1 LLTAVPNTLSPG
13 QSANSVPRC
22 PIDYSLDIF
31 GDRWTLLV
39 IRDLLFRGKR
49 HFRDFSESPEGIA
62 SNILAA
68 RLKKL
73 ETSGLI
79 SRYPDPDN
87 RRQVVYELTD
97 KGIDLMPVLIEIV
110 LWGAKHQIVTAAPK
124 NALRRMRKDR
134 DGFVRETTAALKARR
149 SVAGRRGAREG

>member
-1 LLTAVPNTLSPG
+1 VAVPQDDSLTDG
-13 QSANSVPRC
+13 GGAPRC

-49 HFRDFSESPEGIA
+49 HFGEISESPEGIA

-73 ETSGLI
+73 EACGLV
-79 SRYPDPDN
+79 SRHPDPEN

-110 LWGAKHQIVTAAPK
+110 LWGAKYHANTAAPK
-124 NALRRMRKDR
+124 NVLRRLRKDR
-134 DGFVRETTAALKARR
+134 DGFVREMTAAIKARR
-149 SVAGRRGAREG
+149 SGLGRRTTKES